1 MLKRHHE
8 FFKSLMLLSDL
19 VFVSAAWWC
28 AFWARFHSGLLPA
41 LEGYVFNHYLIAWL
55 LILGAWTFV
64 FRLMDFYRPRRI
76 STHGREFVDLVK
88 ASLLALLTFLGIIFI
103 MRDLVLSRIAVLL
116 FWCSSLVFVTA
127 SHVTF
132 REGLRYLRRR
142 GHNLR
147 HVLIVGTAA
156 EVRQMVER
164 LTWYRHLGL
173 RVVGVHLTE
182 RGGDAIVPKGVRLIA
197 DRAKLVRQVKS
208 GGIDRIFVT
217 LPLEQASL
225 LPEIQAWFGDEP
237 LTMHFVPNLG
247 ALAKLRGSMEEFDGL
262 SIMTLQ
268 SSPLY
273 GWDAIVKRTMDIA
286 LSTLALAPAALPMMI
301 IALLIKLTSPGPVF
315 YRQERMGLDGR
326 RFVMIKFRTMVQ
338 GAEDETG
345 PTWAAAED
353 PRVTPVGRWLRRMS
367 LDELPQLV
375 NVLRGEMS
383 LVGPRPERP
392 PLIEEFRK
400 TIPAY
405 MLRHKVKAGMTG
417 WAQINGWRGNTSLQ
431 KRIDH
436 DIAYIESWS
445 VWRDVKILT
454 WTLLGGFRN

>member
-8 FFKSLMLLSDL
+8 FFKSLMLLGDL

-28 AFWARFHSGLLPA
+28 AFWARFHSGFFHIS
-41 LEGYVFNHYLIAWL
+41 EGYQFSHYLISWL
-55 LILGAWTFV
+55 LILCVWTVV
-64 FRLMDFYRPRRI
+64 FRLMDFYRPRRT

-88 ASLLALLTFLGIIFI
+88 ASLLALLTFLGIVFI
-103 MRDLVLSRIAVLL
+103 IRDIVLSRIVVLL
-116 FWCSSLVFVTA
+116 FWCLSLVFVMT
-127 SHVTF
+127 SHVIF
-132 REGLRYLRRR
+132 RELLRYLRRR
-142 GHNLR
+142 GKNLR
-147 HVLIVGTAA
+147 HVLIIGTRT
-156 EVRQMVER
+156 ETWQLVER
-164 LTWYRHLGL
+164 LTWYRHLGIQVL
-173 RVVGVHLTE
+173 GIFLTDQGTMAKAPE
-182 RGGDAIVPKGVRLIA
+182 GVRLITDKA
-197 DRAKLVRQVKS
+197 GLVEIAAS
-208 GGIDRIFVT
+208 GAIDQIFIT
-217 LPLEQASL
+217 LPLEQAAM
-225 LPEIQAWFGDEP
+225 LPEIQSWFGDEP

-268 SSPLY
+268 SSPLF
-273 GWDAIVKRTMDIA
+273 GWNAIVKRSMDVM
-286 LSTLALAPAALPMMI
+286 LSALALALAALPMVVI
-301 IALLIKLTSPGPVF
+301 GLLIKLTSVGPIL

-326 RFVMIKFRTMVQ
+326 RFVMVKFRTMVQ
-338 GAEDETG
+338 GAEDKSG
-345 PTWAAAED
+345 PTWAAEED
-353 PRVTPVGRWLRRMS
+353 PRVTPIGRWLRRAS
-367 LDELPQLV
+367 LDELPQLF

-400 TIPAY
+400 TIPGY